1 MSELHINC
9 PHCGSSFQ
17 VMVKG
22 EPSSMMVFS
31 CVRCKTPLM
40 YYGGETAELDRDE
53 FAGLRKRLSKVLDVV
68 VSNDASVKEVAD
80 SLRRMVDASNA
91 LAEER
96 VGQSGAGDGRGDAR
110 GVAGDGDARGTAGH
124 GDARRA
130 VTITDE
136 ALEKLQKDL
145 AEMDAEKFLESL

>member
-22 EPSSMMVFS
+22 ELSSMMVFS

-96 VGQSGAGDGRGDAR
+96 VGQSGGGDGR
-110 GVAGDGDARGTAGH
+110 GVAGDGDARGTAGD

-130 VTITDE
+130 VAITDE

>member
-96 VGQSGAGDGRGDAR
+96 VGQSGVDENRVADA
-110 GVAGDGDARGTAGH
+110 AGH

>member
-96 VGQSGAGDGRGDAR
+96 VGQPGGGDGRGDAR
-110 GVAGDGDARGTAGH
+110 GVAGDGDAR
-124 GDARRA
+124 RA
-130 VTITDE
+130 VAITDE

>member
-9 PHCGSSFQ
+9 PHCGSAFQ

-31 CVRCKTPLM
+31 CVKCKTPLM
-40 YYGGETAELDRDE
+40 YYGGETAELDREE

-68 VSNDASVKEVAD
+68 ISNDSSVKDVAD

-96 VGQSGAGDGRGDAR
+96 EGSREGKS
-110 GVAGDGDARGTAGH
+110 
-124 GDARRA
+124 RA
-130 VTITDE
+130 AAITDE
-136 ALEKLQKDL
+136 ALEQLQKDL
-145 AEMDAEKFLESL
+145 AEMDADKFLESL

>member
-31 CVRCKTPLM
+31 CVKCKTPLM
-40 YYGGETAELDRDE
+40 YYGGETAELDREE

-68 VSNDASVKEVAD
+68 ISNDSSVKDVAD

-96 VGQSGAGDGRGDAR
+96 TERSQQGRRDE
-110 GVAGDGDARGTAGH
+110 VASA
-124 GDARRA
+124 
-130 VTITDE
+130 ITDE
-136 ALEKLQKDL
+136 ALEQLQKDL
-145 AEMDAEKFLESL
+145 AEMDVDKFLESL

>member
-31 CVRCKTPLM
+31 CVKCKTPLM
-40 YYGGETAELDRDE
+40 YYGGETAELDREE

-68 VSNDASVKEVAD
+68 ISSDSSVKDVAD

-96 VGQSGAGDGRGDAR
+96 EEKRELSREGED
-110 GVAGDGDARGTAGH
+110 
-124 GDARRA
+124 RA
-130 VTITDE
+130 AAITDE
-136 ALEKLQKDL
+136 ALEQLQRDL
-145 AEMDAEKFLESL
+145 AEMDVDKFLESL

>member
-31 CVRCKTPLM
+31 CVKCKTPLM
-40 YYGGETAELDRDE
+40 YYGGETAELDREE

-68 VSNDASVKEVAD
+68 ISNDSSVKDVAD

-96 VGQSGAGDGRGDAR
+96 IERSQQGRRDE
-110 GVAGDGDARGTAGH
+110 VASA
-124 GDARRA
+124 
-130 VTITDE
+130 ITDE
-136 ALEKLQKDL
+136 ALEQLQKDL
-145 AEMDAEKFLESL
+145 AEMDVDKFLESL

>member
-1 MSELHINC
+1 
-9 PHCGSSFQ
+9 
-17 VMVKG
+17 
-22 EPSSMMVFS
+22 
-31 CVRCKTPLM
+31 
-40 YYGGETAELDRDE
+40 
-53 FAGLRKRLSKVLDVV
+53 
-68 VSNDASVKEVAD
+68 VAD

-96 VGQSGAGDGRGDAR
+96 VGQSGAGENSAADA
-110 GVAGDGDARGTAGH
+110 GGADAAVGGAGH

-130 VTITDE
+130 VAITDE

>member
-31 CVRCKTPLM
+31 CVKCKTPLM
-40 YYGGETAELDRDE
+40 YYGGETAELDREE

-68 VSNDASVKEVAD
+68 ISNDSSVKDVAD

-96 VGQSGAGDGRGDAR
+96 EGSREGKS
-110 GVAGDGDARGTAGH
+110 
-124 GDARRA
+124 RA
-130 VTITDE
+130 AAITDE
-136 ALEKLQKDL
+136 ALEQLQKDL

>member
-17 VMVKG
+17 VVVKG

-31 CVRCKTPLM
+31 CVKCKTPLM
-40 YYGGETAELDRDE
+40 YYGGETAELDREE

-68 VSNDASVKEVAD
+68 ISNDSSVKDVAD
-80 SLRRMVDASNA
+80 SLRKMVDTSNA

-96 VGQSGAGDGRGDAR
+96 EEKRELSREGVG
-110 GVAGDGDARGTAGH
+110 
-124 GDARRA
+124 RA
-130 VTITDE
+130 VAITDE
-136 ALEKLQKDL
+136 ALEQLQKELD
-145 AEMDAEKFLESL
+145 EMDADKFLDSL

>member
-22 EPSSMMVFS
+22 EPSNMMVFS
-31 CVRCKTPLM
+31 CVKCKTPLM
-40 YYGGETAELDRDE
+40 YYGGETAELDREE

-68 VSNDASVKEVAD
+68 ISNDSSVKDVAD

-96 VGQSGAGDGRGDAR
+96 TERSQQGRRDE
-110 GVAGDGDARGTAGH
+110 VASA
-124 GDARRA
+124 
-130 VTITDE
+130 ITDE
-136 ALEKLQKDL
+136 ALEQLQKDL
-145 AEMDAEKFLESL
+145 AEMDVDKFLESL

>member
-31 CVRCKTPLM
+31 CVKCKTPLM
-40 YYGGETAELDRDE
+40 YYGGETAELDREE

-68 VSNDASVKEVAD
+68 ISNDSSVKDVAD
-80 SLRRMVDASNA
+80 SLRSMVDASNA
-91 LAEER
+91 IAEER
-96 VGQSGAGDGRGDAR
+96 MERSQEGRRNESA
-110 GVAGDGDARGTAGH
+110 VA
-124 GDARRA
+124 
-130 VTITDE
+130 ITDE

>member
-31 CVRCKTPLM
+31 CVKCKTPLM
-40 YYGGETAELDRDE
+40 YYGGDTAELDREE

-68 VSNDASVKEVAD
+68 ISNDSSVKEVAD
-80 SLRRMVDASNA
+80 SLRSMVDASNA
-91 LAEER
+91 IAEER
-96 VGQSGAGDGRGDAR
+96 AQQGRVDESAGIAS
-110 GVAGDGDARGTAGH
+110 GTASGH
-124 GDARRA
+124 RTGA
-130 VTITDE
+130 VAITDE
-136 ALEKLQKDL
+136 ALDQLQKNLD
-145 AEMDAEKFLESL
+145 EMDVDSFLKSL

>member
-31 CVRCKTPLM
+31 CVKCKTPLM
-40 YYGGETAELDRDE
+40 YYGGETAELDREE

-68 VSNDASVKEVAD
+68 ISNDSSVKDVAD

-96 VGQSGAGDGRGDAR
+96 TERSQQGRRDE
-110 GVAGDGDARGTAGH
+110 VASA
-124 GDARRA
+124 
-130 VTITDE
+130 ITDE
-136 ALEKLQKDL
+136 ALEQLQKDL
-145 AEMDAEKFLESL
+145 SEMDADSFLSKL

>member
-68 VSNDASVKEVAD
+68 ISNDSSVKDVAD

-96 VGQSGAGDGRGDAR
+96 TERSQQGRRDE
-110 GVAGDGDARGTAGH
+110 VASA
-124 GDARRA
+124 
-130 VTITDE
+130 ITDE
-136 ALEKLQKDL
+136 ALEQLQKDL
-145 AEMDAEKFLESL
+145 AEMDVDKFLESL

>member
-31 CVRCKTPLM
+31 CVKCKTPLM
-40 YYGGETAELDRDE
+40 YYGGETAELDREE

-68 VSNDASVKEVAD
+68 ISNDSSVKEVAD
-80 SLRRMVDASNA
+80 SLRSMVDASNA
-91 LAEER
+91 IAEER
-96 VGQSGAGDGRGDAR
+96 MERSQEGHRDESA
-110 GVAGDGDARGTAGH
+110 VA
-124 GDARRA
+124 
-130 VTITDE
+130 ITDE
-136 ALEKLQKDL
+136 ALEQLQKDL
-145 AEMDAEKFLESL
+145 AEMDVDKFLESL

>member
-9 PHCGSSFQ
+9 PHCGSAFQ

-31 CVRCKTPLM
+31 CVKCKTPLM
-40 YYGGETAELDRDE
+40 YYGGETAELDREE

-68 VSNDASVKEVAD
+68 ISNDSSVKDVAD

-96 VGQSGAGDGRGDAR
+96 EGSREGKS
-110 GVAGDGDARGTAGH
+110 
-124 GDARRA
+124 RA
-130 VTITDE
+130 AAITDE
-136 ALEKLQKDL
+136 ALEQLQKDL

>member
-22 EPSSMMVFS
+22 EPSNMMVFS
-31 CVRCKTPLM
+31 CVKCKTPLM
-40 YYGGETAELDRDE
+40 YYGGETAELDREE

-68 VSNDASVKEVAD
+68 ISNDSSVKDVAD

-96 VGQSGAGDGRGDAR
+96 EEKREASREGNGRA
-110 GVAGDGDARGTAGH
+110 AA
-124 GDARRA
+124 
-130 VTITDE
+130 ITDE
-136 ALEKLQKDL
+136 ALEQLQKDL
-145 AEMDAEKFLESL
+145 AEMDVDKFLDSL

>member
-31 CVRCKTPLM
+31 CVKCRTPLM
-40 YYGGETAELDRDE
+40 YYGGETAELDREE

-68 VSNDASVKEVAD
+68 ISNDASVKDVAD
-80 SLRRMVDASNA
+80 SLRKMVDTSNA

-96 VGQSGAGDGRGDAR
+96 EEKRELSREGVG
-110 GVAGDGDARGTAGH
+110 
-124 GDARRA
+124 RA
-130 VTITDE
+130 VAITDE
-136 ALEKLQKDL
+136 ALEQLQKELD
-145 AEMDAEKFLESL
+145 EMDADKFLDSL

>member
-96 VGQSGAGDGRGDAR
+96 VGQSGGGDAR
-110 GVAGDGDARGTAGH
+110 GVAGDGDAR
-124 GDARRA
+124 RA
-130 VTITDE
+130 VAITDE

>member
-96 VGQSGAGDGRGDAR
+96 VGQSGVDENRVADAGGAAVG
-110 GVAGDGDARGTAGH
+110 GAGH

>member
-31 CVRCKTPLM
+31 CVKCKTPLM
-40 YYGGETAELDRDE
+40 YYGGETAELDREE

-68 VSNDASVKEVAD
+68 ISNDSSVKDVAD

-96 VGQSGAGDGRGDAR
+96 EEKREVSREGKS
-110 GVAGDGDARGTAGH
+110 
-124 GDARRA
+124 RA
-130 VTITDE
+130 AAITDE
-136 ALEKLQKDL
+136 ALEQLQKDL
-145 AEMDAEKFLESL
+145 AEMDVDKFLESL

>member
-31 CVRCKTPLM
+31 CVKCKTPLM
-40 YYGGETAELDRDE
+40 YYGGETAELDREE

-68 VSNDASVKEVAD
+68 ISNDSSVKDVAD
-80 SLRRMVDASNA
+80 SLRSMVDASNA
-91 LAEER
+91 IAEER
-96 VGQSGAGDGRGDAR
+96 MERSQEGRRDESA
-110 GVAGDGDARGTAGH
+110 VA
-124 GDARRA
+124 
-130 VTITDE
+130 ITDE

>member
-96 VGQSGAGDGRGDAR
+96 VGQSGGGDGRGT
-110 GVAGDGDARGTAGH
+110 AGD

>member
-31 CVRCKTPLM
+31 CVKCKTPLM
-40 YYGGETAELDRDE
+40 YYGGETAELDREE

-68 VSNDASVKEVAD
+68 ISNDSSVKDVAD

-96 VGQSGAGDGRGDAR
+96 EGSREGKS
-110 GVAGDGDARGTAGH
+110 
-124 GDARRA
+124 RA
-130 VTITDE
+130 AAITDE
-136 ALEKLQKDL
+136 ALEQLQKDL
-145 AEMDAEKFLESL
+145 AEMDVDKFLDSL

>member
-22 EPSSMMVFS
+22 EPSNMMVFS
-31 CVRCKTPLM
+31 CVKCKTPLM
-40 YYGGETAELDRDE
+40 YYGGETAELDREE

-68 VSNDASVKEVAD
+68 ISNDSSVKDVAD

-96 VGQSGAGDGRGDAR
+96 EGSREGKS
-110 GVAGDGDARGTAGH
+110 
-124 GDARRA
+124 RA
-130 VTITDE
+130 AAITDE
-136 ALEKLQKDL
+136 ALEQLQKDL

>member
-22 EPSSMMVFS
+22 EPSNMMVFS
-31 CVRCKTPLM
+31 CVKCKTPLM
-40 YYGGETAELDRDE
+40 YYGGETAELDREE

-68 VSNDASVKEVAD
+68 ISNDSSVKDVAD

-96 VGQSGAGDGRGDAR
+96 EGSREGKS
-110 GVAGDGDARGTAGH
+110 
-124 GDARRA
+124 RA
-130 VTITDE
+130 AAITDE
-136 ALEKLQKDL
+136 ALEQLQKDL
-145 AEMDAEKFLESL
+145 AEMDVDKFLDSL

>member
-31 CVRCKTPLM
+31 CVKCKTPLM
-40 YYGGETAELDRDE
+40 YDGGETAELDREE

-68 VSNDASVKEVAD
+68 ISNDSSVKDVAD

-96 VGQSGAGDGRGDAR
+96 EEKRELSREGED
-110 GVAGDGDARGTAGH
+110 
-124 GDARRA
+124 RA
-130 VTITDE
+130 AAITDE
-136 ALEKLQKDL
+136 ALEQLQRDL
-145 AEMDAEKFLESL
+145 AEMDVDKFLESL

>member
-9 PHCGSSFQ
+9 PHCGSAFQ

-31 CVRCKTPLM
+31 CVKCKTPLM
-40 YYGGETAELDRDE
+40 YYGGETAELDREE

-68 VSNDASVKEVAD
+68 ISNDSSVKDVAD

-96 VGQSGAGDGRGDAR
+96 EEKREASREGNGRA
-110 GVAGDGDARGTAGH
+110 AA
-124 GDARRA
+124 
-130 VTITDE
+130 ITDE
-136 ALEKLQKDL
+136 ALEQLQKDL
-145 AEMDAEKFLESL
+145 AEMDVDKFLDSL

>member
-96 VGQSGAGDGRGDAR
+96 VGQSGGGDGRGT
-110 GVAGDGDARGTAGH
+110 VGD

-130 VTITDE
+130 VAITDE

>member
-31 CVRCKTPLM
+31 CVKCKTPLM
-40 YYGGETAELDRDE
+40 YYGGETSELDREE

-68 VSNDASVKEVAD
+68 ISNDSSVKDVAD

-96 VGQSGAGDGRGDAR
+96 EEKREVSREGNGRA
-110 GVAGDGDARGTAGH
+110 AA
-124 GDARRA
+124 
-130 VTITDE
+130 ITDE
-136 ALEKLQKDL
+136 ALEQLQKDL
-145 AEMDAEKFLESL
+145 AEMDVDKFLDSL

>member
-96 VGQSGAGDGRGDAR
+96 VGQSGVGESRAADAAV
-110 GVAGDGDARGTAGH
+110 GGAGH
-124 GDARRA
+124 RDARRA
-130 VTITDE
+130 VAITDE

>member
-31 CVRCKTPLM
+31 CVKCKTPLM
-40 YYGGETAELDRDE
+40 YYGGETAELDREE

-68 VSNDASVKEVAD
+68 ISSDSSVKDVAD

-96 VGQSGAGDGRGDAR
+96 EEKRELSREGEGRA
-110 GVAGDGDARGTAGH
+110 AA
-124 GDARRA
+124 
-130 VTITDE
+130 ITDE
-136 ALEKLQKDL
+136 ALEQLQRDL
-145 AEMDAEKFLESL
+145 AEMDVDKFLESL

>member
-31 CVRCKTPLM
+31 CVKCKTPLM
-40 YYGGETAELDRDE
+40 YYGGETAELDREE

-68 VSNDASVKEVAD
+68 ISNDSSVKDVAD
-80 SLRRMVDASNA
+80 SLRSMVNASNA
-91 LAEER
+91 IAEER
-96 VGQSGAGDGRGDAR
+96 SQQGRRDEGA
-110 GVAGDGDARGTAGH
+110 TA
-124 GDARRA
+124 
-130 VTITDE
+130 ITDE
-136 ALEKLQKDL
+136 ALEQLQKDL
-145 AEMDAEKFLESL
+145 AEMDVDKFLESL

>member
-96 VGQSGAGDGRGDAR
+96 VGQSGGGDGR
-110 GVAGDGDARGTAGH
+110 GVAGDGDARGTASDR
-124 GDARRA
+124 DARRA
-130 VTITDE
+130 VDITDE